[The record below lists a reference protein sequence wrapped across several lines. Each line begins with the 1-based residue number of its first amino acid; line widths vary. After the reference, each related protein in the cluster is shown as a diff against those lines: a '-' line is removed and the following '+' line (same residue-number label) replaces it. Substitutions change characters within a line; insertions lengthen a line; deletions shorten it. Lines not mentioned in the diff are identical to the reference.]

1 VSRGWMDRA
10 SCTQVAPDLFFADGT
25 NLVDTKLAKAVCK
38 GCPVIDQCLEY
49 ALVNRM
55 DHGVW
60 GGLNDR
66 ERKALLR
73 RMKVPR
79 KIKIK

>member
-1 VSRGWMDRA
+1 
-10 SCTQVAPDLFFADGT
+10 
-25 NLVDTKLAKAVCK
+25 
-38 GCPVIDQCLEY
+38 
-49 ALVNRM
+49 LVNRM